1 MPLSDKNIQPSRN
14 RRTLPQPDKRHLWKP
29 KANITPNSER
39 MNAFPQNRN
48 ETAVAKFT
56 LLVNVLLEVLV
67 RAISKGREMTDAQIW
82 KEEVKLALLPRP
94 WSSA

>member
-29 KANITPNSER
+29 KANITPNGER

-48 ETAVAKFT
+48 ETAVANFT
-56 LLVNVLLEVLV
+56 LLGNVLLEVLV
-67 RAISKGREMTDAQIW
+67 RAISKGTETKD
-82 KEEVKLALLPRP
+82 PRFERKK
-94 WSSA
+94 